1 MNALETAVYP
11 YDRMKLAC
19 IYRNPNVDL
28 PDLGIHE
35 ENLRKVYG
43 ENLCFPKGSEEYPYA
58 YASMVTSIDG
68 RIAFPDAPIGPFIA
82 SKNYLA
88 KEDSLIDWYTLNIL
102 RASADGIIFGANT
115 LAAEPEGTGH
125 VYDAYLSKARER
137 MKGSIVPWNIIPTMD
152 GTDIPFGHITFTSG
166 QIPVILYTTCKGMEF
181 CRQQLGRKTAVI
193 DSLEGCPSSLDPSAV
208 YIVVTGEDRID
219 NRLGLK
225 ILRRMGIR
233 RLLVE
238 SPTLA
243 HIFIREQLLDELFL
257 DYSCVY
263 LGGSALTIG
272 QRFPSFT
279 SQDHPHTE
287 LLRVYMHSSHFMFF
301 RHRLVYNV
309 KEG

>member
-11 YDRMKLAC
+11 YDRMRLEC
-19 IYRNPNVDL
+19 IYRNPDALL
-28 PDLGIHE
+28 PETGISE

-43 ENLCFPKGSEEYPYA
+43 EDLCFPQESGEYPYA

-68 RIAFPDAPIGPFIA
+68 RIAFTDAPIGPFIA
-82 SKNYLA
+82 SKNFLA
-88 KEDSLIDWYTLNIL
+88 KEDSLIDWYTLNML
-102 RASADGIIFGANT
+102 RASADGLIFGANT
-115 LAAEPEGTGH
+115 LAAEPDGTGH
-125 VYDAYLSKARER
+125 VYDEHLSRAREA
-137 MKGSIVPWNIIPTMD
+137 MKGVAVPWNIIPTMD

-166 QIPVILYTTCKGMEF
+166 QIPVILYTTRSGMEY
-181 CRQQLGRKTAVI
+181 CRKALGRKAVVI
-193 DSLEGCPSSLDPSAV
+193 DSLEGCPSSLDTSAV
-208 YIVVTGEDRID
+208 YIAVTGEDRID

-225 ILRRMGIR
+225 MLRRMGIR

-243 HIFIREQLLDELFL
+243 HIFIREQLLNELFL